1 MGYSTLSYLRFP
13 REPPSRGVPTAGRP
27 FESLPP
33 EAGRRAKGTS
43 WPRPGYITWEAGRKA
58 AHSAGSRSPPL
69 RRKKRA
75 APGDLDDS
83 PSGWSR
89 RRSFGLLRW
98 RRRKGP
104 EQQRE
109 AHLPARRTAAPP
121 PAGRR
126 SGCWAAAAFLRRRA
140 PTT

>member
-13 REPPSRGVPTAGRP
+13 REPPSRG
-27 FESLPP
+27 
-33 EAGRRAKGTS
+33 GRRAKETS

-109 AHLPARRTAAPP
+109 AHLPARR
-121 PAGRR
+121 
-126 SGCWAAAAFLRRRA
+126 RRRLHLLGGGPA
-140 PTT
+140 AGQRRLSSGEGLQRQPEVGARAM